1 MKELFKKK
9 LKLLHP
15 ELRSFVLGPFIPEL
29 TQIMVK
35 ESNLDQEL
43 IDALKYEL
51 YLYSMLSIDETEL
64 REAIT
69 KLLVNTQVDIDSFTD
84 VILESFPAE
93 FRLMQTM
100 AVRNITDPSPNQSLQ
115 IMAETLELNSAQKD
129 AFYSLIDEVLVGELQ
144 QTKLPSVLVERLEI
158 ERPAAMRITA
168 DVLDFL
174 APLDE
179 PQPDT
184 GKAATAVPI
193 NNAEPVNDNSL
204 ASEIAEAE
212 AAIESMQPIRTMS
225 HDMEVQ
231 RGTPADEPTHTGAS
245 QADLLDRTAT
255 VKDKNPGATWGTEQ
269 T

>member
-1 MKELFKKK
+1 MDISKQQK
-9 LKLLHP
+9 
-15 ELRSFVLGPFIPEL
+15 
-29 TQIMVK
+29 
-35 ESNLDQEL
+35 QEAVQK
-43 IDALKYEL
+43 ITPVQER
-51 YLYSMLSIDETEL
+51 LYSDPESGT
-64 REAIT
+64 
-69 KLLVNTQVDIDSFTD
+69 LLVAIADTHQITGDEQYTAFAIAVGD
-84 VILESFPAE
+84 VILG
-93 FRLMQTM
+93 
-100 AVRNITDPSPNQSLQ
+100 
-115 IMAETLELNSAQKD
+115 
-129 AFYSLIDEVLVGELQ
+129 LVPQE
-144 QTKLPSVLVERLEI
+144 KLPELLVERLGI
-158 ERPAAMRITA
+158 ERAAAMRITA